1 MMLIKQM
8 QQATM
13 TLVLAIFVLNGC
25 QSIPKEP
32 DQAAI
37 KAEQDLLALN
47 RVFKPVGKLT
57 ECKISHHQFDGSYIA
72 TGKVPHYLYNSP
84 VHNHIAPVLAD
95 EATRHQ
101 YDMWDTLAANMEM
114 PIPNN
119 RRIRYYR
126 KWFITKPEHI
136 DTVTTRA
143 QPFLFYIY
151 EQVEARDL
159 PMELVLLPFIESSF
173 DQFAYSSQGASGLWQ
188 ITRATGK
195 TFGLKYWQGY
205 DGRRDI
211 IASTDAALDLLEYL
225 HKKFKGNWL
234 HAIAAYNTGEG
245 RVRNAIKKNRA
256 AGKPTD
262 FWSLQLPKE
271 TRLYVPKL
279 LAMSSIIQHKNHYG
293 LQLNSIK
300 PQPVVSEVI
309 INKRVKLKTIAKD
322 AKISSK
328 VLYALNPGYTGG
340 YTVKGRDNK
349 LLLPRDALTSF
360 YNRENVRYT
369 KYRFHIH
376 QIKPGDSLNEIA
388 QLNNTTVSLLRQL
401 NDLTGSF
408 ITAGQQLIIPPR

>member
-8 QQATM
+8 QQASIS
-13 TLVLAIFVLNGC
+13 LLLAILTLSGC
-25 QSIPKEP
+25 QTVPSEAE
-32 DQAAI
+32 QAALQ
-37 KAEQDLLALN
+37 AEQERIALN
-47 RVFKPVGKLT
+47 LAIQPDDYAKRC
-57 ECKISHHQFDGSYIA
+57 EISHHEFDGSYIA
-72 TGKVPHYLYNSP
+72 TGSVPHYLYSSP
-84 VHNHIAPVLAD
+84 LHHSVSSVIQK
-95 EATRHQ
+95 EAARLQ
-101 YDMWDTLAANMEM
+101 YDMWDKLAANMDM

-119 RRIRYYR
+119 RRIRYYQ
-126 KWFITKPEHI
+126 KWFIYKPEHI
-136 DTVTTRA
+136 DTVTQRA

-159 PMELVLLPFIESSF
+159 PIEIVLLPFIESSF
-173 DQFAYSSQGASGLWQ
+173 DQYAYSSQGASGLWQ

-211 IASTDAALDLLEYL
+211 VASTDAALDLLEYL

-245 RVRNAIKKNRA
+245 RVRNAIRKNKA

-279 LAMSSIIQHKNHYG
+279 LAMSSIVQHKNHYG
-293 LQLNSIK
+293 LPLNSIAA
-300 PQPVVSEVI
+300 QPVVTEVVV
-309 INKRVKLKTIAKD
+309 NRRVKLKTIAKD
-322 AKISSK
+322 AKMNSRD
-328 VLYALNPGYTGG
+328 LFALNPGYTGG

-349 LLLPRDALTSF
+349 LLLPRNTLPSF
-360 YNRENVRYT
+360 YSSNSRRYT
-369 KYRFHIH
+369 KHHFQIH
-376 QIKPGDSLNEIA
+376 RIKAGDSLNEIA
-388 QLNNTTVSLLRQL
+388 QINNTTVSSLRQL

-408 ITAGQQLIIPPR
+408 ITAGQQIIVPPK